1 LELARRYYKR
11 FLTEET
17 MVEISIGIGII
28 LSLVLSE
35 ALGVTAGGIIV
46 PGYISLFLHQPVQVF
61 STFFVAILVW
71 LIIKGLS
78 RVMFLYGKRRIVLA
92 LILGFFFGYL
102 SRSIY
107 VNTESIQ
114 SVAVIGNII
123 PGLIANWMDRQGVV
137 RTISVVLLTAVI
149 VKLMVIILFGGM
161 IFE

>member
-1 LELARRYYKR
+1 
-11 FLTEET
+11 
-17 MVEISIGIGII
+17 MIEISIGLGII

-46 PGYISLFLHQPVQVF
+46 PGYISLFLDQPVQVV
-61 STFFVAILVW
+61 STFLVAILVW

-78 RVMFLYGKRRIVLA
+78 KIMFLYGKRRIVLA

-102 SRSIY
+102 SRTIY
-107 VNTESIQ
+107 VDTESIK

-123 PGLIANWMDRQGVV
+123 PGLIAIWMDRQCVV
-137 RTISVVLLTAVI
+137 RTVSVVLLTAVI
-149 VKLMVIILFGGM
+149 VKLLVIILFGGT

>member
-1 LELARRYYKR
+1 
-11 FLTEET
+11 
-17 MVEISIGIGII
+17 MVEISIGLGII

-46 PGYISLFLHQPVQVF
+46 PGYIALFLHQPIQVL
-61 STFFVAILVW
+61 STFSVAIIV
-71 LIIKGLS
+71 LIIIKLLS

-102 SRSIY
+102 SRIIY
-107 VNTESIQ
+107 IDVENIN

-123 PGLIANWMDRQGVV
+123 PGLIANWMDRQGVI

-149 VKLMVIILFGGM
+149 VKLIVMIIFGGA

>member
-1 LELARRYYKR
+1 
-11 FLTEET
+11 
-17 MVEISIGIGII
+17 MIEISIGMGII

-46 PGYISLFLHQPVQVF
+46 PGYISLFLDQPVQVV
-61 STFFVAILVW
+61 STFLVAILVW

-78 RVMFLYGKRRIVLA
+78 KIMFLYGKRRIVLA

-102 SRSIY
+102 SRTIY
-107 VNTESIQ
+107 VDTESIK

-137 RTISVVLLTAVI
+137 RTVSVVLLTAVI
-149 VKLMVIILFGGM
+149 VKLLVIILFGGT

>member
-1 LELARRYYKR
+1 
-11 FLTEET
+11 
-17 MVEISIGIGII
+17 MIEISIGLGII

-46 PGYISLFLHQPVQVF
+46 PGYISLFLDQPIQVV
-61 STFFVAILVW
+61 STFLVAILVW

-78 RVMFLYGKRRIVLA
+78 KIMFLYGKRRIVLA

-102 SRSIY
+102 SRTIY
-107 VNTESIQ
+107 VDTESIK

-137 RTISVVLLTAVI
+137 RTVSVVLLTAVI
-149 VKLMVIILFGGM
+149 VKLLVIILFGGT

>member
-1 LELARRYYKR
+1 
-11 FLTEET
+11 
-17 MVEISIGIGII
+17 MVEISIGLGII

-78 RVMFLYGKRRIVLA
+78 KVMFLYGKRRIVLA
-92 LILGFFFGYL
+92 LILGFFFGFL
-102 SRSIY
+102 SRIIY
-107 VNTESIQ
+107 VDTESIQ

-137 RTISVVLLTAVI
+137 RTVSVVLLTAVI
-149 VKLMVIILFGGM
+149 VKLMIIVLFGGI
-161 IFE
+161 IFV

>member
-1 LELARRYYKR
+1 
-11 FLTEET
+11 
-17 MVEISIGIGII
+17 MVEISIGLGII

-46 PGYISLFLHQPVQVF
+46 PGYISLFLHQPIQVL
-61 STFFVAILVW
+61 STFSVAIIV
-71 LIIKGLS
+71 LIIIKLLS

-102 SRSIY
+102 SRIIY
-107 VNTESIQ
+107 IDVENIN

-149 VKLMVIILFGGM
+149 VKLLVMIVFGGA

>member
-1 LELARRYYKR
+1 
-11 FLTEET
+11 
-17 MVEISIGIGII
+17 MVEISIGLGII

-46 PGYISLFLHQPVQVF
+46 PGYIALFLHQPIQVL
-61 STFFVAILVW
+61 STFSVALIV
-71 LIIKGLS
+71 LIIIKLLS

-102 SRSIY
+102 SRIIY
-107 VNTESIQ
+107 IDVENIN

-149 VKLMVIILFGGM
+149 VKLLVMIVFGGT

>member
-1 LELARRYYKR
+1 
-11 FLTEET
+11 
-17 MVEISIGIGII
+17 MIEISIGLGII

-35 ALGVTAGGIIV
+35 TLGVTAGGIIV
-46 PGYISLFLHQPVQVF
+46 PGYISLFLDQPVQVV
-61 STFFVAILVW
+61 STFLVAILVW

-78 RVMFLYGKRRIVLA
+78 KIMFLYGKRRIVLA

-102 SRSIY
+102 SRTIY
-107 VNTESIQ
+107 VDTESIK

-137 RTISVVLLTAVI
+137 RTVSVVLLTAVI
-149 VKLMVIILFGGM
+149 VKLLVIILFGGT